1 MPIQLTTDDHIARM
15 LLDRPEKLNALTLEM
30 LSSIENHLDTL
41 EKDPSVRVLLITG
54 AGQKSFCVGA
64 DINAWAELDAVGMW
78 RNWIREGHRIF
89 NRIATMNIPTIAVL
103 NGYTFGGGLELAL
116 STDIRIASH
125 TVRFALPEVKL
136 GIVPGWGGTNRL
148 PAVIGTARAKQ
159 MVFTGMQID
168 TATALQWGLINE
180 ACEPSMLNTKADKIA
195 SMICENA
202 PLAVQMTK
210 QLIDGGVS
218 AGNGYYLEALASGY
232 ARFTDDAKEGI
243 TAFKEKRLALFTGK

>member
-15 LLDRPEKLNALTLEM
+15 VLDRPEKLNALTLEM

-116 STDIRIASH
+116 ATDIRIASH